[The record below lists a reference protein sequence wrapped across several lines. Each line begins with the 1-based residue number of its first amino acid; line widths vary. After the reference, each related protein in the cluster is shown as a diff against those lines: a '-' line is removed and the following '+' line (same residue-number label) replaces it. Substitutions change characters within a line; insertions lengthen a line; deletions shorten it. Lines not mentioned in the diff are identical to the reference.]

1 MKMKKIFAYILI
13 AGLTLGLSS
22 CDKFFD
28 SMEGD
33 LNKVAAED
41 LLNSE
46 NGLLALLADLYS
58 NLPGLSLTDNDKYQM
73 FGAGARDLPVYAN
86 TVSGFWNYKAVRAVN
101 VFLKAVEDCRA
112 NGVLD
117 DATADR
123 YKGEALFI
131 RAYYYFG
138 SVRVYGGVPIVEEDL
153 SGYYGTDQE
162 DKLYVPRSTEKD
174 TWDWVIQ
181 QLEDAAALLPAT
193 QTQEMRANKYSAY
206 ALEARVA
213 LWAASVSQYWERA
226 SLNPAY
232 EAVQLKLSYMEKGYA
247 KDYYQKAIDAAARVI
262 DGSGYKLYGGVP
274 NDIKSAIT
282 NLTDLFQ
289 TWKGE
294 EGLFGRSYATGGDDS
309 NAAAGWVPNQWASGY
324 TGTGVA
330 SYAVTLNLADE
341 YDYYASESDRTRK
354 DGKIQTLVSGNE
366 DIYLNDPEVEFTADK
381 VASYKHYNTV
391 DEPFLLKDARFQ
403 AWVLYPGAEFRDGF
417 HYAQGGM
424 VKPDGTVEVYPPS
437 KGNGDGNYKYYVK
450 GANEKDAAQKDTVWA
465 YGGKGQNNSSFMGLT
480 SDKNSN
486 NRNAY
491 CFTPRKFVAQKA
503 TATVQSPYYD
513 IRYAEVLLTYAEAV
527 CESGLGD
534 KTLAKKCL
542 NEVRKR
548 AGFTDDVDLTID
560 NILHEWKVE
569 FAFENRWANVLYRRR
584 GYYNPNSTNNKEEG
598 NIGKKLT
605 LIPLADLSGGKES
618 YIFLRA
624 LPVVSMSKY
633 WGSNPT
639 LSYNGNYYSQIS
651 NYKNDKIVD
660 NNRLPGE

>member
-73 FGAGARDLPVYAN
+73 FGAGARDLPAYAN

-101 VFLKAVEDCRA
+101 VFLQAVEDCRA

-341 YDYYASESDRTRK
+341 YDYYASESNRTRK